1 VDPGGVRSLF
11 LLIRTEGLSP
21 VKGRVP
27 VKSWSSVVY
36 NENILDVW
44 KFMLY
49 FGKIIQKGFQ
59 VVK

>member
-1 VDPGGVRSLF
+1 

-27 VKSWSSVVY
+27 VKSWSSVVS